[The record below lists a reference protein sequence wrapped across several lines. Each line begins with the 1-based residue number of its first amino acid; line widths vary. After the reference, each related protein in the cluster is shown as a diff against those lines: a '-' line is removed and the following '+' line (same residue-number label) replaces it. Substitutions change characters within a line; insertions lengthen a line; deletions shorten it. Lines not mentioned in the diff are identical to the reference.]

1 MSGGTILW
9 GTTCPMTPKYCE
21 ICQFENG
28 LTPAGLAPTSSCSFF
43 ERKILHFPVSCA
55 ASTFPATAFLLW
67 QLLEDI
73 SSYMKDFTAL
83 RAAQVLERAAQ
94 LKKAHEDKQKGEE
107 MRRAAMEGI
116 SCESACYFMFNLLN
130 YMC

>member
-1 MSGGTILW
+1 MCQPITCRSGTEEEYTEL
-9 GTTCPMTPKYCE
+9 
-21 ICQFENG
+21 N
-28 LTPAGLAPTSSCSFF
+28 
-43 ERKILHFPVSCA
+43 
-55 ASTFPATAFLLW
+55 

-83 RAAQVLERAAQ
+83 RAAQVAKRAVQ
-94 LKKAHEDKQKGEE
+94 LKKAQEDKQKGEE

-130 YMC
+130 YVC